1 MADSFFPCARVASRP
16 CHRGILADYLLGQ
29 EKPSS
34 QLAGLVGLAARCH
47 RTIGGTP
54 RLSFQTAK
62 RPSAKSVAV
71 CLRASAQP
79 SPRHPSHPPMHVR
92 HVVLATARCPL
103 RTPRPIFS
111 SEYLAVVH
119 GGGEVVMRRRAE
131 LRSQHAL
138 DELLGPEVEAGIFR
152 GNSIC
157 SGVVRRPGH
166 AGRCIGGLIHATRS
180 RPIGSCEVQSG
191 SKTRRKDNMISPIE
205 RYSHRRY
212 VTPRASNN
220 KIIGSRQ
227 QSP

>member
-1 MADSFFPCARVASRP
+1 M
-16 CHRGILADYLLGQ
+16 
-29 EKPSS
+29 
-34 QLAGLVGLAARCH
+34 
-47 RTIGGTP
+47 
-54 RLSFQTAK
+54 
-62 RPSAKSVAV
+62 
-71 CLRASAQP
+71 
-79 SPRHPSHPPMHVR
+79 VR
-92 HVVLATARCPL
+92 
-103 RTPRPIFS
+103 
-111 SEYLAVVH
+111 
-119 GGGEVVMRRRAE
+119 RRRAE

-166 AGRCIGGLIHATRS
+166 AGRCIGGLIHATRN
-180 RPIGSCEVQSG
+180 P
-191 SKTRRKDNMISPIE
+191 PIE